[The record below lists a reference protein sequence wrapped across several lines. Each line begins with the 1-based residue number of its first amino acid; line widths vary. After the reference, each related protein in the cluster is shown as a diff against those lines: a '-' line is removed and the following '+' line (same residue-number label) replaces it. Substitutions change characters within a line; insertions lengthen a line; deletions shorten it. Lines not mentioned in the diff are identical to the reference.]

1 MPTVQHFEIPADDVE
16 RASKFYTGVF
26 EWKMQKLANPEDP
39 SKDYWFFDT
48 KDENGNKGI
57 GGGLMKRQAP
67 EHSVTNYITV
77 PSIDDYASKIEEAG
91 GKVIMPR
98 TEIPEMGFIL
108 VFLDTENN
116 MFGLYESLKITYY
129 TFTPLFIFIH
139 FHRFFSYSFT

>member
-48 KDENGNKGI
+48 KDEKGNKGI

-77 PSIDDYASKIEEAG
+77 PSVDDYTSKIEKAG
-91 GKVIMPR
+91 GKVIMPK

-116 MFGLYESLKITYY
+116 MFGLYEALKK
-129 TFTPLFIFIH
+129 
-139 FHRFFSYSFT
+139 

>member
-1 MPTVQHFEIPADDVE
+1 MPTVQHFEIPADEVE

-91 GKVIMPR
+91 GKVIMPK

-116 MFGLYESLKITYY
+116 MFGLYEALKK
-129 TFTPLFIFIH
+129 
-139 FHRFFSYSFT
+139 

>member
-26 EWKMQKLANPEDP
+26 EWKMQKLANPEDH

-116 MFGLYESLKITYY
+116 MFGLYESLKK
-129 TFTPLFIFIH
+129 
-139 FHRFFSYSFT
+139 

>member
-16 RASKFYTGVF
+16 RASKFYTMVF
-26 EWKMQKLANPEDP
+26 EWNMQKLANPEDP

-77 PSIDDYASKIEEAG
+77 PSVDDYVSKIEKAG
-91 GKVIMPR
+91 GKVIMPK
-98 TEIPEMGFIL
+98 TEIPEMGFIV

-116 MFGLYESLKITYY
+116 MFGLYEALKK
-129 TFTPLFIFIH
+129 
-139 FHRFFSYSFT
+139 